1 MAEIVSTLASQFVS
15 ALASQFVSTIVE
27 LVKDE
32 MTLLKVVRS
41 ELQQLVFE
49 ARLVQNYLNDAE
61 HKAMHDITVRT
72 WLSELRD
79 AFYDADDIIDHARTR
94 AEKVSRAS
102 PASAQVCC
110 FSPWTS
116 VSGDLVFR
124 HRIGGRIRS
133 VKARLGEIL
142 KRGVELGLVRDDSV
156 RHRREGIHGRD
167 ADPDVEPD
175 IVGDGIEDDTNKLVE
190 MMITDGDERKISVY
204 GIVGIGGIGKTTLA
218 QKINNHRSI
227 RENFHSP
234 LPVWICVSKEAN
246 DLRVLKS
253 IVKHLGGKYNSD
265 DSVGELLH
273 VLGREVDGKKL
284 FLILDDVWDSHLWER
299 VLKKPLSKVGPGS
312 RVLVTTRDEGVTLQM
327 GVEYI
332 HNVQELS
339 VKDGW
344 SLMCKLVFSA
354 NEECDMQQLQD
365 IGMRIVEKCHG
376 LPLAIRTVAGVLR
389 ENEKHPSEWEKV
401 LENPA
406 WSMSDL
412 PEGVMGVLYLS
423 YEDLPLH
430 LKQCFLFCTL
440 FPKDFALFESFLIEH
455 WVAQGYVKEDKD
467 LIVEEVAR
475 KYYRELLRRNLLQPV
490 PYTYEK
496 AECQVHDLLRSLG
509 LHLAQDE
516 HFFGNV
522 EALTRSLSASPT
534 KRLRHFVIWD
544 ESLTAIPDSMKDQTS
559 TRTLI
564 LTKNFLMNELP
575 EDLFQKLR
583 TLRVLNFRETG
594 LTTMPKSLGSLLHLR
609 CLSLSFVP
617 IEELPES
624 IGDLSNLQYLLLWSC
639 KKLSKLPRSIT
650 SLYKLR
656 CLTVSGTPLLGMPS
670 GIGKLVNLNRIV
682 GFVTNDESNDP
693 NGELCSL
700 EEIRSFS
707 ELRGISIVNLE
718 KAAEAPRGSFLNDKK
733 HLHHL
738 DLQCSNEGQRCT
750 EEDMTRIEEVFEEQ
764 LSPPCS
770 LQRLI
775 ISGYFG
781 SKFPTW
787 MMQDRRIF
795 LNLKILKL
803 LRCAACVQLPPL
815 GQLPQLDHLEIA
827 DAESIECIGLEFMG
841 TGDILFPKLNKLFLL
856 RMPKWTEWQWVAR
869 DNAKVMPR
877 LDILCI
883 SDCPNLEALPDGLTH
898 HATALTALEIREV
911 HSLTV
916 VERFNSVKILKLHFN
931 NNLTR
936 VSDFPTIHTMDI
948 KDCDA
953 LLDLGVFPSL
963 QFLEWGSKYA
973 EHLPEW
979 LLPKDVPIFPA
990 LRKFVGMVKD
1000 VETLGRCLVD
1010 GPDWPKIKHISNVSI
1025 GVIHLLKFISYI
1037 KEPLDFKANISLLS
1051 SDEIDAL
1058 DANDEYEHQA

>member
-1 MAEIVSTLASQFVS
+1 MS
-15 ALASQFVSTIVE
+15 ALASQFVSTIAE

-32 MTLLKVVRS
+32 VTLLRAVRS

-61 HKAMHDITVRT
+61 HKAMHDLTIRT

-79 AFYDADDIIDHARTR
+79 AFYDADDIVDHARTR
-94 AEKVSRAS
+94 AERVSGAS
-102 PASAQVCC
+102 TAQVCC
-110 FSPWTS
+110 FSPLAS

-142 KRGVELGLVRDDSV
+142 KRGMELGLVCVGSV
-156 RHRREGIHGRD
+156 RRRREGIRGRD
-167 ADPDVEPD
+167 AGPDVEPD
-175 IVGDGIEDDTNKLVE
+175 IVGGGIEDDTSKLVE
-190 MMITDGDERKISVY
+190 MMITDGDGKISVY
-204 GIVGIGGIGKTTLA
+204 GIVGMGGIGKTTLA
-218 QKINNHRSI
+218 QKINNHGSI

-246 DLRVLKS
+246 DLRVLKL
-253 IVKHLGGKYNSD
+253 IVKHLGGDYNY
-265 DSVGELLH
+265 DSVGELQH
-273 VLGREVDGKKL
+273 ILGQAVENKKL

-299 VLKKPLSKVGPGS
+299 VLKKPLSKVGLGS
-312 RVLVTTRDEGVTLQM
+312 RVLVTTRDERVTLQM
-327 GVEYI
+327 GDVYI

-339 VKDGW
+339 VEDGW
-344 SLMCKLVFSA
+344 SLMRKLVFSA
-354 NEECDMQQLQD
+354 NEEWDMRQLED

-389 ENEKHPSEWEKV
+389 ENEKHPREWEKV

-406 WSMSDL
+406 WGMTDL
-412 PEGVMGVLYLS
+412 PQGVMGVLYLS

-440 FPKDFALFESFLIEH
+440 FPKDFVLFESFLIEH
-455 WVAQGYVKEDKD
+455 WIAQGYVKEDKD

-509 LHLAQDE
+509 LYLAQDE

-522 EALTRSLSASPT
+522 KALTRSLSAPPM
-534 KRLRHFVIWD
+534 KRLHHIAIWD
-544 ESLTAIPDSMKDQTS
+544 ESLTAIPKSVKKQTS

-564 LTKNFLMNELP
+564 LAKNFLMNELP
-575 EDLFQKLR
+575 EDLFHKLR

-594 LTTMPKSLGSLLHLR
+594 LTTMPKSLGNLLHLR

-624 IGDLSNLQYLLLWSC
+624 IGGLSNLQYLLLWSC
-639 KKLSKLPRSIT
+639 EKLSRLPRSIT
-650 SLYKLR
+650 RLYKLR
-656 CLTVSGTPLLGMPS
+656 CLTVSGTPLVGMPS
-670 GIGKLVNLNRIV
+670 GIGKLVHLNRIV
-682 GFVTNDESNDP
+682 GFVTNDKSNDP

-707 ELRGISIVNLE
+707 QLRGISIVNLE
-718 KAAEAPRGSFLNDKK
+718 KAAIAPRGEIGSFLKDKK

-738 DLQCSNEGQRCT
+738 DLQCSNEGQRFT
-750 EEDMTRIEEVFEEQ
+750 EEDVARIEEVFEEQ

-775 ISGYFG
+775 INGYFG

-787 MMQDRRIF
+787 MMQDRVIF
-795 LNLKILKL
+795 LNLRILML
-803 LRCAACVQLPPL
+803 LRCTACVQLPPL

-827 DAESIECIGLEFMG
+827 DAESIGCIDLDLMG
-841 TGDILFPKLNKLFLL
+841 TGNILFPKLNKLFLL
-856 RMPKWTEWQWVAR
+856 HMPKWTEWRWVAR
-869 DNAKVMPR
+869 DNVKVMPR
-877 LDILCI
+877 LDMLYI
-883 SDCPNLEALPDGLTH
+883 SDCPHLKALPEGLTH
-898 HATALTALEIREV
+898 HATALTALEIREA

-916 VERFNSVKILKLHFN
+916 VERFKSVKILKLHFN
-931 NNLTR
+931 NKLTR
-936 VSDFPTIHTMDI
+936 VSGFPTVHTMDI

-953 LLDLGVFPSL
+953 LVHDVGVFPSL
-963 QFLEWGSKYA
+963 QILEWGSKYVS
-973 EHLPEW
+973 HLPEW

-990 LRKFVGMVKD
+990 LRKFVGTVKD

-1010 GPDWPKIKHISNVSI
+1010 GPDWPKIEHISNVSI
-1025 GVIHLLKFISYI
+1025 GVIHQLKFISYI
-1037 KEPLDFKANISLLS
+1037 KEPFDFKANISLLS